1 MKQLL
6 ICWDWEGEL
15 LVITNRSI
23 FAGSYPALTDTF
35 WHSNLTFTSPLSNL
49 IYSHTPVPLRLRFT
63 PSFPLAG
70 SGGGN
75 FRSQGDKMTMKEMTP
90 ERAYRNYVNNGMRIV
105 VDNGVLKGIIRDW

>member
-1 MKQLL
+1 MLGLGGGTISNYQSFDLRRLL
-6 ICWDWEGEL
+6 PR
-15 LVITNRSI
+15 TNRYLLAPD
-23 FAGSYPALTDTF
+23 FYLHP
-35 WHSNLTFTSPLSNL
+35 SPLFTF
-49 IYSHTPVPLRLRFT
+49 IYTSVPVPLRLRFT